1 MGMEAIKRIS
11 DLDPRDVPVVE
22 RLFGRRIESPA
33 ETELV
38 LRVKPETTNQPPH
51 GDGEDVPAWC
61 NVLEGMSDADLAD
74 FDAILETPIRLA
86 HPQA

>member
-1 MGMEAIKRIS
+1 MEAIKRIS

-22 RLFGRRIESPA
+22 RLFGRRIKAPA
-33 ETELV
+33 ETEIV
-38 LRVKPETTNQPPH
+38 LRVKHEPTIEPPRT
-51 GDGEDVPAWC
+51 DAEDVPPWC